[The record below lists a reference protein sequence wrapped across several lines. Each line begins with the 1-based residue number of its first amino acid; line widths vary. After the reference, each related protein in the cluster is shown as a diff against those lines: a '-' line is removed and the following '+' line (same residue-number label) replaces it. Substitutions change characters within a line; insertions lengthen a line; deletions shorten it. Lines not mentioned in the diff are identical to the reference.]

1 MLTSTISK
9 FNLTIVTW
17 NSNGVGNKLG
27 SLTDFL
33 ETHKVDIMAIS
44 ETKLTPTNKVRLRN
58 YVVHRQD
65 RPNAVNA
72 GGVALLVHKN
82 VPHQKVNIPPGNAL
96 EIVGIKLISGVHVYA
111 AYNRPSNRFTRDDL
125 DEIFNTADKVI
136 VAGDFNSKHPA
147 WNCNRTNPN
156 GTLLRNYA
164 EDADIIINYPD
175 EHTHHPANL
184 MTPTTIDL
192 ILSNNIDNLQKP
204 LSLPELDSDH
214 NPVKTVLSGQQKE
227 VRQQTKISYKK
238 TDWKIFRDTLNSAI
252 QINNSIPDIT
262 ALEQAVVKFT
272 KIIQKAI
279 EINTYKVTL
288 NKNQESEII
297 TPQVKEKIKN
307 RNKLKRIWQ
316 RTQHPGIKEQINKLN
331 HKIRN
336 EIKTNRSNV
345 WDKKLEDIKIN
356 DDTLYKISKLLK
368 KKRAPLGVI
377 RDGSRAAITDAERAE
392 LLSCHYSKIHD
403 LLLDT
408 RPMTD
413 EQKLI
418 MDTINKFSQT
428 NFACDETYFKN
439 YQTSP
444 QEIKQKIKL
453 LPNKKAPGE
462 DEIPNIILKNLPQK
476 AIVQI
481 NYIIN
486 AIIRLQHFPQTWK
499 NAIVIPIPKT
509 TKNSDPGNFRPISL
523 LNTLAKLTE
532 KIILDRL
539 IKLDKKYNMTRPEQF
554 GFRPGH
560 DTTQQVA
567 RIANDIA
574 YNYNKDKVTAMT
586 LLDIQKAFDRV
597 WVQGLTYKLL
607 QKELPVNFI
616 KLIQS
621 YLNNRTLQVKVESTL
636 SDQKPI
642 KAGVP
647 QGSILGPK
655 LFSIYINDIPKFTK
669 TNLAL
674 YADDTA
680 VYAHSFNAEVANKQV
695 QIQVNLL
702 EDYFDKWLIGINSA
716 KTETILF
723 SKKFTNNKIIT
734 PLKLK
739 EQKII
744 TKPSVKYLG
753 VHLDSRLTFHTH
765 VNKTLEKAR
774 KTFNALFPLMNRK
787 SKLSNQNKIKIYK
800 TIIRPVVTYAAPVWC
815 NISKTTLI
823 PLQRFQNKCLRFA
836 TGSGRYTKT
845 VTLHDTA
852 NVEMLRAHIN
862 RLSTGFYRNRIGHNP
877 LTNDI
882 TNTHKKLKRT
892 KHKLPYSTLDLSD

>member
-1 MLTSTISK
+1 
-9 FNLTIVTW
+9 
-17 NSNGVGNKLG
+17 
-27 SLTDFL
+27 
-33 ETHKVDIMAIS
+33 
-44 ETKLTPTNKVRLRN
+44 
-58 YVVHRQD
+58 
-65 RPNAVNA
+65 
-72 GGVALLVHKN
+72 
-82 VPHQKVNIPPGNAL
+82 
-96 EIVGIKLISGVHVYA
+96 
-111 AYNRPSNRFTRDDL
+111 
-125 DEIFNTADKVI
+125 
-136 VAGDFNSKHPA
+136 
-147 WNCNRTNPN
+147 
-156 GTLLRNYA
+156 
-164 EDADIIINYPD
+164 
-175 EHTHHPANL
+175 

-345 WDKKLEDIKIN
+345 WDKKLEDIKSN
-356 DDTLYKISKLLK
+356 DDTLYKIS
-368 KKRAPLGVI
+368 
-377 RDGSRAAITDAERAE
+377 
-392 LLSCHYSKIHD
+392 
-403 LLLDT
+403 
-408 RPMTD
+408 
-413 EQKLI
+413 
-418 MDTINKFSQT
+418 
-428 NFACDETYFKN
+428 
-439 YQTSP
+439 
-444 QEIKQKIKL
+444 
-453 LPNKKAPGE
+453 
-462 DEIPNIILKNLPQK
+462 
-476 AIVQI
+476 
-481 NYIIN
+481 
-486 AIIRLQHFPQTWK
+486 
-499 NAIVIPIPKT
+499 
-509 TKNSDPGNFRPISL
+509 
-523 LNTLAKLTE
+523 
-532 KIILDRL
+532 
-539 IKLDKKYNMTRPEQF
+539 
-554 GFRPGH
+554 
-560 DTTQQVA
+560 
-567 RIANDIA
+567 
-574 YNYNKDKVTAMT
+574 
-586 LLDIQKAFDRV
+586 
-597 WVQGLTYKLL
+597 
-607 QKELPVNFI
+607 
-616 KLIQS
+616 
-621 YLNNRTLQVKVESTL
+621 
-636 SDQKPI
+636 
-642 KAGVP
+642 
-647 QGSILGPK
+647 SILGPK

-739 EQKII
+739 EQKIQ

-774 KTFNALFPLMNRK
+774 KTFNALFPLMNKK

-882 TNTHKKLKRT
+882 TNTHKTLKRT